1 MSDTKATKATKA
13 AKAKNAKQDI
23 AVQSLTGM
31 TARVSEANLPVLNNQ
46 MHNENLADGLDN
58 LPEEMQQKA
67 REVSLLVNLRDSTSI
82 ASFASGPQREMSSHL
97 DGLLK
102 NVQSVDVGQAGALV
116 AELATGLKGLDF
128 NVMHDEATGNWKGR
142 IRAQLR
148 KVPVVGRY
156 VSHLERLH
164 VAGREVTTHMETV
177 EQKAAA
183 YMTQLR
189 EGTESMD
196 KLLTV
201 TEQNL
206 RQMAVWIK
214 GGELALRRMREE
226 FDIER
231 TAVLESRDVVRLTV
245 LKDMA
250 EQINAFETR
259 ILRLHLAFTRGIQN
273 LPKIRESQVASNIEY
288 QNTLDTVLTDIP
300 EIKSALVR
308 LITLQNISAAS
319 EATAARQRASRD
331 LGRLAD
337 DAGARAFLQAKASQ
351 GNFASELVYL
361 SERAKQQ
368 SLITAKGVEM
378 DREARNNRVKAMA
391 QIVDI
396 RNTFVEEQSGS
407 ALISFQEK

>member
-1 MSDTKATKATKA
+1 MSDTKATKA
-13 AKAKNAKQDI
+13 AKAKKAKQDI
-23 AVQSLTGM
+23 VGQSFTGM
-31 TARVSEANLPVLNNQ
+31 TVQVNAENLPVLNNEIDRQ
-46 MHNENLADGLDN
+46 NLADGLDS

-82 ASFASGPQREMSSHL
+82 ASFAAGPQREMSSHL
-97 DGLLK
+97 DGLLQ
-102 NVQSVDVGQAGALV
+102 NVQAVDIGQAGALV
-116 AELATGLKGLDF
+116 TELATGLKGLDF
-128 NVMHDEATGNWKGR
+128 DVMHDEASGNWKGR

-164 VAGREVTTHMETV
+164 VAGREITAHMETV

-189 EGTESMD
+189 NGANSMD
-196 KLLTV
+196 KLLTL

-214 GGELALRRMREE
+214 GGEMALRRMREE
-226 FDIER
+226 FEVER

-259 ILRLHLAFTRGIQN
+259 ILRLHLAFTTGIQN
-273 LPKIRESQVASNIEY
+273 LPKIRQSQVASNIEF

-308 LITLQNISAAS
+308 LITMKNISAAS
-319 EATAARQRASRD
+319 EATAARQRVARD

-351 GNFASELVYL
+351 GDFAKDLVYL
-361 SERAKQQ
+361 GERAKKQ

-378 DREARNNRVKAMA
+378 DREARENRRKAME